1 MFMGMCNMYPWSDE
15 WKSLFYWFL
24 LTARQWM
31 EAPQGLSGIP
41 PGLEY
46 MSSLDQLI
54 VKQRVELMESKEWLL
69 YFTIACVVV
78 ARRLRG
84 WTLVLSK
91 CHVGSMWKAVI
102 RACNS
107 LYITQF
113 SINIVTLLFYFCFCE
128 IYQFLSQVIH
138 WPLFFLSKCLLL
150 FNVKYHNDL
159 T

>member
-1 MFMGMCNMYPWSDE
+1 MCNVYPWSDE
-15 WKSLFYWFL
+15 WTSLFYWIL

-54 VKQRVELMESKEWLL
+54 VKQRIDLLECKEWLL
-69 YFTIACVVV
+69 YFTIACIVVP
-78 ARRLRG
+78 RRLRG

-91 CHVGSMWKAVI
+91 CHVASMWTAVI

-107 LYITQF
+107 LYNAFLDFVAVLVF
-113 SINIVTLLFYFCFCE
+113 SVFARFIS
-128 IYQFLSQVIH
+128 FLSRVIH
-138 WPLFFLSKCLLL
+138 WPLFFTSKCLLL
-150 FNVKYHNDL
+150 FNVKYHNDW